1 MLKNRPERIQRNGV
15 RSNWILSLLL
25 LAYILSF
32 IDRNVMSLLVGPIR
46 QEFDISDFEYSLL
59 HGLAFTMLYILLGLP
74 FGWLADRSE
83 RKWIIS
89 LGVGF
94 WSIMTCACGFA
105 KSFTGLFA
113 ARMGV
118 GIGEASLSPAAY
130 SMLSDLYSPG
140 KLRWATSVFA
150 MGITLGSGLSYLV
163 GGWLLDFYSAIDL
176 TEWSVLGGLKPWQL
190 TFISVGIPGFIVMFL
205 LMAVK
210 EPARVSAIADDNLEL
225 ASLSETFAWGREKW
239 QLYLSI
245 ALGVSAMA
253 IAGYGQLIWYPEML
267 FRTYGV
273 SKSEAG
279 TSLGLIFMIAGTA
292 GTFFGA
298 ALASFLTRCG

>member
-1 MLKNRPERIQRNGV
+1 
-15 RSNWILSLLL
+15 
-25 LAYILSF
+25 
-32 IDRNVMSLLVGPIR
+32 
-46 QEFDISDFEYSLL
+46 
-59 HGLAFTMLYILLGLP
+59 
-74 FGWLADRSE
+74 
-83 RKWIIS
+83 
-89 LGVGF
+89 
-94 WSIMTCACGFA
+94 
-105 KSFTGLFA
+105 
-113 ARMGV
+113 
-118 GIGEASLSPAAY
+118 
-130 SMLSDLYSPG
+130 
-140 KLRWATSVFA
+140 
-150 MGITLGSGLSYLV
+150 
-163 GGWLLDFYSAIDL
+163 
-176 TEWSVLGGLKPWQL
+176 
-190 TFISVGIPGFIVMFL
+190 MFL

-225 ASLSETFAWGREKW
+225 VSLSETFAWGREKW

-298 ALASFLTRCG
+298 ALASFLTRCDFQSELAFHLHPSNLISLLFFHRN